1 MTEFSDLK
9 SFVDSW
15 EDRFVEV
22 TEFDVFKNSPKG
34 NIIVTE
40 LLPVVIRQFL
50 LNIIVILNGQL
61 KRELEI

>member
-34 NIIVTE
+34 NINKGECVG
-40 LLPVVIRQFL
+40 LGDIRFHPLQEYSPSDL
-50 LNIIVILNGQL
+50 SNSVQV
-61 KRELEI
+61 